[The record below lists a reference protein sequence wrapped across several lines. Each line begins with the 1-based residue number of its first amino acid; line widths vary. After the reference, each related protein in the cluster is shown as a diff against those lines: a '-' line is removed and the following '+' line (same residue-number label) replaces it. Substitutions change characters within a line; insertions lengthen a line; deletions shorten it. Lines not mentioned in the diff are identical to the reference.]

1 MEDKNITKMSLETTQ
16 SLIKDLHQIIDQA
29 RGHVAAM
36 ANFEMAKNM

>member
-1 MEDKNITKMSLETTQ
+1 MEEKNITKMSQEKTQ
-16 SLIKDLHQIIDQA
+16 ALIKDLHQIIDQA